1 MTREEQIKKAAK
13 ELVGGVFFLKQ
24 ELLADSFIKGAEW
37 ADRHPYYN
45 QEGFTEDMF
54 VREQAF
60 LDNWLDE
67 HGSFPTFSDA
77 LEWERKRVVDKVV
90 EWLENFL
97 EKAIQ
102 KPSVNDGYTSETIE
116 CAELKRRRLIE
127 EVLCDFKK
135 AMEE

>member
-1 MTREEQIKKAAK
+1 MIITREEQIKEYCASQGFPYGACS
-13 ELVGGVFFLKQ
+13 GISNIC
-24 ELLADSFIKGAEW
+24 ADVATDAIKW

-77 LEWERKRVVDKVV
+77 LEWERKRVVEKAC
-90 EWLENFL
+90 EWLKENIDAYSKVIIV
-97 EKAIQ
+97 ENSI
-102 KPSVNDGYTSETIE
+102 PSIVLTEDFE
-116 CAELKRRRLIE
+116 CFFKR
-127 EVLCDFKK
+127 C
-135 AMEE
+135 MEG